1 MSKVENSKNNTKSNI
16 SRVVDGIMAIVM
28 TLIVCSMAWSAY
40 TIWNGLD
47 GKLPKILIVP
57 QIVFTVY
64 LIVTAFV
71 AKGKK

>member
-1 MSKVENSKNNTKSNI
+1 MSKLENSKNTNFSFK
-16 SRVVDGIMAIVM
+16 RLADGIMAIVM

-47 GKLPKILIVP
+47 GKLPKILIAP

>member
-1 MSKVENSKNNTKSNI
+1 MSKLENSNNTKFSFK
-16 SRVVDGIMAIVM
+16 RLADGIMAIVM

-47 GKLPKILIVP
+47 GKLPKILIAP

>member
-1 MSKVENSKNNTKSNI
+1 MSKLENSKNTKFSFK
-16 SRVVDGIMAIVM
+16 RLADGIMAIVM

-47 GKLPKILIVP
+47 GKLPKILILP

>member
-1 MSKVENSKNNTKSNI
+1 MSKLENSNNTKFSFK
-16 SRVVDGIMAIVM
+16 RLADGIMAIVM

-47 GKLPKILIVP
+47 GKLPKILILP

>member
-1 MSKVENSKNNTKSNI
+1 MSKLENSNNTKFSFK
-16 SRVVDGIMAIVM
+16 RLADGIMAIVM

-47 GKLPKILIVP
+47 GKLPKILIAP

-64 LIVTAFV
+64 L
-71 AKGKK
+71 KK

>member
-1 MSKVENSKNNTKSNI
+1 MSKLENSKNTNFSFKRLT
-16 SRVVDGIMAIVM
+16 DGIMAIVM

-47 GKLPKILIVP
+47 GKLPKILIAP

>member
-1 MSKVENSKNNTKSNI
+1 MSKLENSNNTKFSFKRLI
-16 SRVVDGIMAIVM
+16 DGIMAIVM

-47 GKLPKILIVP
+47 GKLPKILIAP

>member
-1 MSKVENSKNNTKSNI
+1 MSKLENSNNTNFSFK
-16 SRVVDGIMAIVM
+16 RLADGIMAIVM

-47 GKLPKILIVP
+47 GKLPKILILP